1 MSFLKNVLG
10 EVSGSGADLGGLDIG
25 NIAKSLLSSGGG
37 SPRIDTIVNV
47 LKQNGLEDKVS
58 SWVGNGANASVDASE
73 IQSALDQ
80 GTISDLSNELGID
93 ASKVAP
99 ILAALLPVII
109 NQLTPDGQESGDG
122 SLLSSGIN
130 VLKGFM

>member
-1 MSFLKNVLG
+1 MNEL
-10 EVSGSGADLGGLDIG
+10 SGSNADLGGLDVG

-37 SPRIDTIVNV
+37 SSRIDTIVSV
-47 LKQNGLEDKVS
+47 LKQNGMEEKVT

-73 IQSALDQ
+73 IQSALDS
-80 GTISDLSNELGID
+80 GTISELASELGID

-109 NQLTPDGQESGDG
+109 NQLTPDGQAGNDG
-122 SLLSSGIN
+122 SLLTSGMN

>member
-58 SWVGNGANASVDASE
+58 SSVGNGANASVDASE

-93 ASKVAP
+93 VSKVAP